1 MEIKIVLAMKLFVPV
16 ARGPAEIGCRIP
28 MAPFGKVALPMVGI
42 RGCGV
47 AEVLRGVKPVAVGP
61 IGVRP
66 DMGARGASP
75 AAGRDIGVNMERF
88 VPGIMDMLGTGT
100 NPKAQIY
107 THTVIVKKQAKYH
120 HYSTQ

>member
-1 MEIKIVLAMKLFVPV
+1 
-16 ARGPAEIGCRIP
+16 

-47 AEVLRGVKPVAVGP
+47 AEVLRGVRPVAVGP

-66 DMGARGASP
+66 DMGPRGASP
-75 AAGRDIGVNMERF
+75 AGRDIVVNMERF

-100 NPKAQIY
+100 NPETQTY
-107 THTVIVKKQAKYH
+107 THTVIVKKQAKYD